1 MGKHEKEEPWFV
13 CNCTSNTCTWA
24 YDRWLRV
31 PGAWPRPSVC
41 ISLASTWSEVNQTAH
56 ALILRGTSAR
66 PRTPTKPADT
76 VATSI
81 SISRG

>member
-41 ISLASTWSEVNQTAH
+41 ISLASIRSKVNQTAH
-56 ALILRGTSAR
+56 ALILHRYECTTAHANQTG
-66 PRTPTKPADT
+66 
-76 VATSI
+76 
-81 SISRG
+81 G